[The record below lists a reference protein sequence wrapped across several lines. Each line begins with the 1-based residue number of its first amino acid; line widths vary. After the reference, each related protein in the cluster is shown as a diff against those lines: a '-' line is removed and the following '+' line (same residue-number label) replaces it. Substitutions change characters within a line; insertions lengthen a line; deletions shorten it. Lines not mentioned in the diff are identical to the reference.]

1 MKKDYQSYI
10 TTLGFL
16 GLVVAFI
23 FGATYVLGFDI
34 MPQPAGAYFVHQ
46 VSVDDVR
53 EKFYKQKKPITV
65 LIVPGHEPDAGG
77 AEYKD
82 SKERDW
88 NVDLALE
95 LEHLF
100 AQDDRF
106 DVTLARDN
114 KEWNASFAEFFD
126 KKEKTIKRTV
136 AKQKQ
141 RTEELIEA
149 GELSFPN
156 VVRHGDAPERVALLL
171 HGINQWANKEK
182 FDIVLNIHFNDNGS
196 RDIKK
201 NWPSGLAIYVP
212 DAQYANGKASF
223 VLGEYVLEKLTPF
236 YSVSNLG
243 QEEAGV
249 VPNEKLIAL
258 GVHNT
263 LRPMSLLIEYGYIY
277 EPKFKDDAVRNV
289 LITDLAHQTYWGVEE
304 FFVDTLPENRIV
316 RTTLIDIP
324 AEFDLPLRKNDEPNT
339 HYVKL
344 QAMLRW
350 VGLFPTSDDNLSD
363 CPIDGLYG
371 DCTARAV
378 KEFQKKHDLT
388 ADGIVGEVTYQ
399 ILEEEINSL

>member
-1 MKKDYQSYI
+1 MIHKYQPYM
-10 TTLGFL
+10 TVLGFL
-16 GLVVAFI
+16 GLLVVFI
-23 FGATYVLGFDI
+23 VGATYVFGFDI
-34 MPQPAGAYFVHQ
+34 MPQPAGVYFTHE

-53 EKFYKQKKPITV
+53 EKFYTQKKPITI

-82 SKERDW
+82 FKERDW
-88 NVDLALE
+88 NVDLAIE
-95 LEHLF
+95 LEKLF

-106 DVTLARDN
+106 DVTLARDT
-114 KEWNASFAEFFD
+114 EDWHEPLEEFLD
-126 KKEKTIKRTV
+126 EKEKSTKKIV

-171 HGINQWANKEK
+171 HGINQWANKER

-196 RDIKK
+196 RDLKK

-212 DAQYANGKASF
+212 DEQYANGKASF
-223 VLGEYVLEKLTPF
+223 VLGEYVLEKLKPF
-236 YSVSNLG
+236 YAVSNLG
-243 QEEAGV
+243 QEETGV

-289 LITDLAHQTYWGVEE
+289 LMTDLAHQTYWGVEE
-304 FFVDTLPENRIV
+304 FFVDTLPEQRIV
-316 RTTLIDIP
+316 RTTLVDIP
-324 AEFDLPLRKNDEPNT
+324 ELIEPPLRRVKT
-339 HYVKL
+339 QSLQVLKL
-344 QAMLRW
+344 QAMMRW
-350 VGLFPTSDDNLSD
+350 IGAFPVGDTLSN
-363 CPIDGLYG
+363 CPIDGYYG
-371 DCTARAV
+371 DCTFNAV
-378 KEFQKKHDLT
+378 KKFQEFNGVEV
-388 ADGIVGEVTYQ
+388 DGVVGEETFN
-399 ILEEEINSL
+399 ILEKLI